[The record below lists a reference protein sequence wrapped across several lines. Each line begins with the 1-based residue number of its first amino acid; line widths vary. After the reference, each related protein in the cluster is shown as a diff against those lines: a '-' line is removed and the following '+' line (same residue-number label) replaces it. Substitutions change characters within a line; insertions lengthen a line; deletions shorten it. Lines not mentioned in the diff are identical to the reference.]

1 MTRKILS
8 GEFRR
13 IMRSRFGSC
22 FLWPGAGSGW
32 SGADAPG
39 AEEAVEISTVDLSIM
54 VDVAGAGGRAVV
66 ARSAF
71 GPAAAEFGAVGFRV
85 DPAST

>member
-1 MTRKILS
+1 
-8 GEFRR
+8 
-13 IMRSRFGSC
+13 MRLVFSAEKGYSC
-22 FLWPGAGSGW
+22 GGALGGVGGWNPGG